1 MKTIIIADDH
11 PITLNGIKLFVENLG
26 YKVVETH
33 CDGLKALEAISINQ
47 PDIAIL
53 DVNMPGLNG
62 FEILEKL
69 KKTNISTKIIIY
81 TMYHEKSFFEKAKSL
96 KVNGYLLK
104 DFALQEL
111 ELCLTKIAKDE
122 QWFSPKLQDTLLIN
136 KHDSVNEKLISLTAS
151 EKKILSFVA
160 EDYSTKKIAELLFIS
175 EKTVETHRTNIIN
188 KLGLPKNERN
198 VLLRFALQNKIS

>member
-11 PITLNGIKLFVENLG
+11 PITLNGIKLYVENLG
-26 YKVVETH
+26 YNVIETH
-33 CDGLKALEAISINQ
+33 VDGIKAYESILTLN

-62 FEILEKL
+62 LEILEKL
-69 KKTNISTKIIIY
+69 KKTKLSTKIIIY
-81 TMYHEKSFFEKAKSL
+81 TMYHENSFFEKAKAL
-96 KVNGYLLK
+96 QVNGYLLK

-111 ELCLTKIAKDE
+111 ELCLEKIGKDE
-122 QWFSPKLQDTLLIN
+122 NWFSPKLQDTLLIN
-136 KHDSVNEKLISLTAS
+136 KHDATNEKLISLTAS
-151 EKKILSFVA
+151 EKKILSLIG
-160 EDYSTKKIAELLFIS
+160 EDHSTKTIAELLFIS

-198 VLLRFALQNKIS
+198 VLMRFALQNKIS